1 MPWNNWSCSYLV
13 CFRKHHVHP
22 VVLRMGYH
30 RNPRPISH
38 HTVLLSIYTYLDSRW
53 VRYAS
58 SWSQSVFGKRTLKQL
73 PCNPDLSHHIHWSC
87 AFNVEQLII
96 WSWVIQHSLCYTP
109 STVVHAQLSIIMGG
123 WHSSE
128 TALWCMMNSRS
139 WLRHFVVCAYILQL
153 YSVLQLQIWMYVH
166 KRHVLLLA
174 TAIRR
179 GELALSISVVLPFVE
194 QMVIGRS
201 RRLSRGLGNRP
212 SELILIIITLY
223 SSVCR

>member
-128 TALWCMMNSRS
+128 TALWCMMNSRF

-166 KRHVLLLA
+166 KTPCPPV
-174 TAIRR
+174 
-179 GELALSISVVLPFVE
+179 GNCDPK
-194 QMVIGRS
+194 GRV
-201 RRLSRGLGNRP
+201 GP
-212 SELILIIITLY
+212 
-223 SSVCR
+223 